1 MKALV
6 IHEQGVVNVE
16 EVLEPSI
23 ADHDVKIKVKAC
35 GICGSDIPRVL
46 NNKAHYYPIILGH
59 EFSGVVAEVGSNVHN
74 VKIGEHVVG
83 VPLIPCHQC
92 EDCVE
97 GNYSLCKN
105 YTFIGSRRSGAMAE
119 YVVIPAQNVV
129 KIDDSINFCDAAFIE
144 PITVALHAL
153 KQNHHKPNKK
163 VAILGMGTIGA
174 LTAQAVKKIGAENI
188 TIIVRNEKYNSL
200 IEKIG
205 ACSIVDTS
213 KSTWKDDIN
222 KITQGRGFDFV
233 YESAG
238 SVQTMHQAFQIAAN
252 KAHICFIGTPK
263 ENLCFTIQEWE
274 QMNRKEFYL
283 TGSWMSYSGAFPGTE
298 WVDAVNLL
306 RNGDIKIYPE
316 MIHKKIKLSDSIN
329 VFFEYTD
336 GKAIMGRNLL
346 IME

>member
-1 MKALV
+1 MTRSV
-6 IHEQGVVNVE
+6 SSF
-16 EVLEPSI
+16 PSAI
-23 ADHDVKIKVKAC
+23 SFTTTVWFPLLPLLA
-35 GICGSDIPRVL
+35 ST
-46 NNKAHYYPIILGH
+46 
-59 EFSGVVAEVGSNVHN
+59 FS
-74 VKIGEHVVG
+74 
-83 VPLIPCHQC
+83 
-92 EDCVE
+92 
-97 GNYSLCKN
+97 
-105 YTFIGSRRSGAMAE
+105 T
-119 YVVIPAQNVV
+119 
-129 KIDDSINFCDAAFIE
+129 
-144 PITVALHAL
+144 
-153 KQNHHKPNKK
+153 
-163 VAILGMGTIGA
+163 
-174 LTAQAVKKIGAENI
+174 
-188 TIIVRNEKYNSL
+188 
-200 IEKIG
+200 